1 MTAAQREVIVV
12 TDYRVERLLL
22 REGGV
27 DYVGWRGLRSYFNEA
42 RSAQVMEAFSGTHPP
57 LGAIAT
63 QCALLIRREEM
74 VYRSVRLRRDND
86 RGSPVV
92 THPLSARLHA
102 LRTETDRRLL
112 AFVPHRGYAPFRTW
126 RVGDPVDG
134 EYGYINRSSRPV
146 LPQSWLGEFGGRM
159 VLARPDGRD
168 GNVFLIRRRGGRAL
182 AANSRSQLLE
192 GRLVPHHRKLVL
204 REVVEGSWESLID
217 VPR

>member
-1 MTAAQREVIVV
+1 MAAAQREVIVV

-27 DYVGWRGLRSYFNEA
+27 DYTGWRGLRAYFNEA
-42 RSAQVMEAFSGTHPP
+42 RSAQVMEAFNGTHPP

-63 QCALLIRREEM
+63 QCALIIRREEM

-86 RGSPVV
+86 RGSPIV
-92 THPLSARLHA
+92 THPLPARLHA
-102 LRTETDRRLL
+102 IRTETERRLL
-112 AFVPHRGYAPFRTW
+112 AFVPQRGDAAFRMW
-126 RVGDPVDG
+126 RMGDPLDG
-134 EYGYINRSSRPV
+134 IYSYINRALRPV

-182 AANSRSQLLE
+182 AADSRSRLWE
-192 GRLVPHHRKLVL
+192 GRIVPHHRKLVL